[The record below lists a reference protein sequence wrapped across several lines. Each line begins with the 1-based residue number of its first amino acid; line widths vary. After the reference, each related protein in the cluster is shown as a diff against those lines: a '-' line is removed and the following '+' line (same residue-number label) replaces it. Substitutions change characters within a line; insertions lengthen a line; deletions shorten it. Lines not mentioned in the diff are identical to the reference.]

1 MMLANYKTIGRSPTG
16 LILAATGR
24 KFAQCKSRIYQIEMM
39 GDRSWNLLQYATEKA
54 PLPLDGYTAEEAA
67 EFKDSIRQKIVDDLK
82 SMTGEELIELVKQ
95 NAAKVEEEKVEI
107 PATEP
112 LSGTEEGK
120 ERVQDDADLI
130 DAGIIA
136 EMVAGLCTKSQK
148 ETFIKVITK
157 YISQRRHYSMRPHR
171 EQEQRN
177 AEDVLFDMFAS
188 EETGLISMG
197 KFLAGLKTTG
207 IRRNDPRV
215 RELMDNLKKVHKLNN
230 YETGSS
236 AETQHLNRE
245 TFKAVVAPNIVL
257 IAKAFR
263 QQFVIPDFTSFVK
276 DIEDIY
282 NRCKTNTLGK
292 LADYIPQLARY
303 NPDSWGLSICTID
316 GQRFSIG
323 DVDVPFTLQS
333 CSKPLTY
340 AIALEKLGPKVVHS
354 YVGQEPSGRNF
365 NELVLDQ
372 NKKPHNPMINAGAIL
387 TCSLMNALVKPDMTS
402 AEIFDYTMSWFKRL
416 SGGEYIGFN
425 NAVFLSEREAAD
437 RNYAL
442 GFYMRE
448 NKCFPK
454 RTNLKEVMDFYFQCC
469 SMETN
474 CEAMSVIAASLANG
488 GICPTTEEKV
498 FRPEVI
504 RDVLSIMHSCGT
516 YDYSGQFAFK
526 VGLPAKSG
534 VSGGMML
541 VIPNVMGI
549 FAWSPPLDH
558 LGNTV
563 RGLQFCEELVSMFN
577 FHRYDNLKHLS
588 NKKDPRKHR
597 YETKGLSIVN
607 LLFSAASGDV
617 TALRRHRLSGM
628 DITLADYDGRTAL
641 HLAASEG
648 HLECVKF
655 LLEQCHVPHNP
666 KDRWGNLPV
675 DEAEN
680 FGHSH
685 VVEFLR
691 SWAEKADQSSE
702 ECKPEAV
709 TSKTQADEV
718 SSSSNSSSSP
728 GSSPC
733 ASLSTEDLLGQNSR
747 ILNDFLK
754 LNSNF
759 TFQEICST
767 SDLETSPTTSPIPTP
782 VESGSRAGS
791 GRSSPVPSDAGSTAS
806 AGSSIDDKT
815 KPGL

>member
-1 MMLANYKTIGRSPTG
+1 MFKGVPTLAN
-16 LILAATGR
+16 
-24 KFAQCKSRIYQIEMM
+24 
-39 GDRSWNLLQYATEKA
+39 WNLQLLKRSQTSASLLGLRSKATALDLQKDSIEDQLIRTKFGHTGKHLQQKIATEKKLRA
-54 PLPLDGYTAEEAA
+54 PPL
-67 EFKDSIRQKIVDDLK
+67 LN
-82 SMTGEELIELVKQ
+82 LVFANRKLSFYDTSSTPKVQ
-95 NAAKVEEEKVEI
+95 EDNNAK
-107 PATEP
+107 
-112 LSGTEEGK
+112 LN
-120 ERVQDDADLI
+120 
-130 DAGIIA
+130 
-136 EMVAGLCTKSQK
+136 
-148 ETFIKVITK
+148 
-157 YISQRRHYSMRPHR
+157 QRRNYSMRPHR

-263 QQFVIPDFTSFVK
+263 QQFVIPDFTSFIK

-282 NRCKTNTLGK
+282 WRCKSNTLGK

-303 NPDSWGLSICTID
+303 SPDAWGVSICTVD

-323 DVDVPFTLQS
+323 DVEEPFTLQS

-416 SGGEYIGFN
+416 SGGEYISFN

-469 SMETN
+469 AMETN

-563 RGLQFCEELVSMFN
+563 RGLQFCEELVNIFN

-655 LLEQCHVPHNP
+655 LLEQCHVPYNP

-680 FGHSH
+680 FGHTD
-685 VVEFLR
+685 VVDYLK
-691 SWAEKADQSSE
+691 SWAEKSTDAPQ
-702 ECKPEAV
+702 ECTPEAV
-709 TSKTQADEV
+709 TTTTAADEE
-718 SSSSNSSSSP
+718 
-728 GSSPC
+728 
-733 ASLSTEDLLGQNSR
+733 L
-747 ILNDFLK
+747 
-754 LNSNF
+754 
-759 TFQEICST
+759 CST
-767 SDLETSPTTSPIPTP
+767 SDLDRSATSSP
-782 VESGSRAGS
+782 VLSN
-791 GRSSPVPSDAGSTAS
+791 SPVPSEADSVTS
-806 AGSSIDDKT
+806 RDDKT

>member
-1 MMLANYKTIGRSPTG
+1 MS
-16 LILAATGR
+16 
-24 KFAQCKSRIYQIEMM
+24 M
-39 GDRSWNLLQYATEKA
+39 GDRSWSLLQYATEQA
-54 PLPLDGYTAEEAA
+54 PIPMDGYTAEEAA
-67 EFKDSIRQKIVDDLK
+67 QFKDVIRQRIVDDLK
-82 SMTGEELIELVKQ
+82 SMTGEELIELVKE
-95 NAAKVEEEKVEI
+95 NAAKVVEEKAETQAASPTPVDGAKRI
-107 PATEP
+107 
-112 LSGTEEGK
+112 
-120 ERVQDDADLI
+120 QDDADLI

-148 ETFIKVITK
+148 ETFVKVITK
-157 YISQRRHYSMRPHR
+157 YISNQRRHYSMRPHR

-197 KFLAGLKTTG
+197 KFLNGLKTTG

-263 QQFVIPDFTSFVK
+263 QQFIIPDFSSFIK
-276 DIEDIY
+276 DIEEIY
-282 NRCKTNTLGK
+282 CRCKTNTLGK
-292 LADYIPQLARY
+292 IADYIPQLTRY
-303 NPDSWGLSICTID
+303 CPESWGVSICTVD

-323 DVDVPFTLQS
+323 DVEEPFTLQS

-454 RTNLKEVMDFYFQCC
+454 RTNLKEVMDYYFQCC
-469 SMETN
+469 AMETN
-474 CEAMSVIAASLANG
+474 CEAMSVIAASMANG

-549 FAWSPPLDH
+549 FAWSPPLDD

-563 RGLQFCEELVSMFN
+563 RGVQFCEELVNMFN

-641 HLAASEG
+641 HLASSEG

-680 FGHSH
+680 FGHSD
-685 VVEFLR
+685 VVEYLK
-691 SWAEKADQSSE
+691 SWAEKTVAAP
-702 ECKPEAV
+702 ECTPEAV
-709 TSKTQADEV
+709 TTKTEADEE
-718 SSSSNSSSSP
+718 
-728 GSSPC
+728 
-733 ASLSTEDLLGQNSR
+733 L
-747 ILNDFLK
+747 
-754 LNSNF
+754 
-759 TFQEICST
+759 CST
-767 SDLETSPTTSPIPTP
+767 SDLDRSPNTSPIPT
-782 VESGSRAGS
+782 ESGSGL
-791 GRSSPVPSDAGSTAS
+791 SSPAPSETGSTVSIAS
-806 AGSSIDDKT
+806 DDKT

>member
-1 MMLANYKTIGRSPTG
+1 MVL
-16 LILAATGR
+16 
-24 KFAQCKSRIYQIEMM
+24 
-39 GDRSWNLLQYATEKA
+39 TEDKV
-54 PLPLDGYTAEEAA
+54 T
-67 EFKDSIRQKIVDDLK
+67 LK
-82 SMTGEELIELVKQ
+82 PQSEDED
-95 NAAKVEEEKVEI
+95 A
-107 PATEP
+107 
-112 LSGTEEGK
+112 K
-120 ERVQDDADLI
+120 EREEIYRRDKEQETTETAAMI
-130 DAGIIA
+130 EEIIEGISLQNRRGTI
-136 EMVAGLCTKSQK
+136 VRT
-148 ETFIKVITK
+148 
-157 YISQRRHYSMRPHR
+157 ISAIISHR

-236 AETQHLNRE
+236 AESQHLNRE
-245 TFKAVVAPNIVL
+245 TFKAVVSPNIVL

-263 QQFVIPDFTSFVK
+263 QQFVIPDFSSFVK

-282 NRCKTNTLGK
+282 HRCKSNTLGK

-303 NPDSWGLSICTID
+303 SPHFWGVSVCTVD

-323 DVDVPFTLQS
+323 DVDEPFTLQS

-354 YVGQEPSGRNF
+354 FVGQEPSGRIF

-387 TCSLMNALVKPDMTS
+387 TCSLMNAMVKPDMTS

-454 RTNLKEVMDFYFQCC
+454 RTNLKEVMDYYFQCC

-549 FAWSPPLDH
+549 FAWSPPLDQ

-563 RGLQFCEELVSMFN
+563 RGLQFCEELVNTFN

-680 FGHSH
+680 FCHSD
-685 VVEFLR
+685 VVEFLKA
-691 SWAEKADQSSE
+691 WAENAKDPPQQCMTDAVTTKTEADEEIPCNTDDVVASGIASPISTVSEPRSVSPTSSE
-702 ECKPEAV
+702 DGSTVSV
-709 TSKTQADEV
+709 TSV
-718 SSSSNSSSSP
+718 
-728 GSSPC
+728 
-733 ASLSTEDLLGQNSR
+733 
-747 ILNDFLK
+747 
-754 LNSNF
+754 
-759 TFQEICST
+759 
-767 SDLETSPTTSPIPTP
+767 
-782 VESGSRAGS
+782 
-791 GRSSPVPSDAGSTAS
+791 
-806 AGSSIDDKT
+806 DKT

>member
-1 MMLANYKTIGRSPTG
+1 MS
-16 LILAATGR
+16 
-24 KFAQCKSRIYQIEMM
+24 M
-39 GDRSWNLLQYATEKA
+39 GDRSWSLLQYATEQA
-54 PLPLDGYTAEEAA
+54 PIPMDGYTAEEAA
-67 EFKDSIRQKIVDDLK
+67 QFKDVIRQRIVDDLK
-82 SMTGEELIELVKQ
+82 SMTGEELIELVKE
-95 NAAKVEEEKVEI
+95 NAAKVVEEKA
-107 PATEP
+107 ATQATP
-112 LSGTEEGK
+112 STPIDGVA
-120 ERVQDDADLI
+120 RVQDDADLI

-148 ETFIKVITK
+148 ETFVKVITK
-157 YISQRRHYSMRPHR
+157 YISHR

-188 EETGLISMG
+188 ETTGLISMG
-197 KFLAGLKTTG
+197 KFLNGLKTTG

-263 QQFVIPDFTSFVK
+263 QQFIIPDFSSFVK
-276 DIEDIY
+276 DIEEIY
-282 NRCKTNTLGK
+282 NRCKINTSGK
-292 LADYIPQLARY
+292 IADYIPQLTRY
-303 NPDSWGLSICTID
+303 CPESWGVSICTVD

-323 DVDVPFTLQS
+323 DVEEPFTLQS

-454 RTNLKEVMDFYFQCC
+454 RTNLKEVMDYYFQCC
-469 SMETN
+469 AMETN
-474 CEAMSVIAASLANG
+474 CEAMSVIAASMANG

-549 FAWSPPLDH
+549 FAWSPPLDD

-563 RGLQFCEELVSMFN
+563 RGLQFCEELVNTFN

-641 HLAASEG
+641 HLASSEG

-680 FGHSH
+680 FGHSD
-685 VVEFLR
+685 VVEYLKG
-691 SWAEKADQSSE
+691 WAEKAATAP
-702 ECKPEAV
+702 ECTPEAV
-709 TSKTQADEV
+709 TTKTEADEE
-718 SSSSNSSSSP
+718 
-728 GSSPC
+728 
-733 ASLSTEDLLGQNSR
+733 L
-747 ILNDFLK
+747 
-754 LNSNF
+754 
-759 TFQEICST
+759 CST
-767 SDLETSPTTSPIPTP
+767 SDLDRSPTTSPIPT
-782 VESGSRAGS
+782 ECGS
-791 GRSSPVPSDAGSTAS
+791 GLSSPAPSEAGSTAS
-806 AGSSIDDKT
+806 IASDDKT

>member
-1 MMLANYKTIGRSPTG
+1 MVQPTEMETLKRQSEDGETKEREENYR
-16 LILAATGR
+16 R
-24 KFAQCKSRIYQIEMM
+24 
-39 GDRSWNLLQYATEKA
+39 
-54 PLPLDGYTAEEAA
+54 
-67 EFKDSIRQKIVDDLK
+67 
-82 SMTGEELIELVKQ
+82 
-95 NAAKVEEEKVEI
+95 
-107 PATEP
+107 
-112 LSGTEEGK
+112 GK
-120 ERVQDDADLI
+120 EQETTETAAI
-130 DAGIIA
+130 IEEIIEGISLQNRRGTI
-136 EMVAGLCTKSQK
+136 VRT
-148 ETFIKVITK
+148 
-157 YISQRRHYSMRPHR
+157 ISAIISHR

-282 NRCKTNTLGK
+282 NRCKSNTLGK

-691 SWAEKADQSSE
+691 SWAEKADLSNE
-702 ECKPEAV
+702 ECNPEAV

-718 SSSSNSSSSP
+718 SSGASPCSSPGPNPGSSTGSSPSSSPCSSPSSSP

-733 ASLSTEDLLGQNSR
+733 SSLKTGNLLGQNPSKP
-747 ILNDFLK
+747 NDNLK
-754 LNSNF
+754 LNSNLA
-759 TFQEICST
+759 FQEICST

-791 GRSSPVPSDAGSTAS
+791 GRSSPVPSEAGSTAS
-806 AGSSIDDKT
+806 VGSSIDDKT